1 MSFATDC
8 LAQLERL
15 AAAHRLPRVRALH
28 LPPDLPP
35 GQPRGEFCALELQ
48 DGSLGLSYVLLR
60 SLHIV
65 GAVWLGAAVLGA
77 PLGHRAPAALVLAS
91 GLLMLVMDLRA
102 GRMALRELAGAA
114 VLAKLLLVVWM
125 VVDRTHAAWALA
137 LLVLF
142 SSVTSHAPK
151 NVRHW
156 PSPYHKRANR
166 ASKPG

>member
-1 MSFATDC
+1 MPLFARDSET
-8 LAQLERL
+8 ERW
-15 AAAHRLPRVRALH
+15 
-28 LPPDLPP
+28 
-35 GQPRGEFCALELQ
+35 
-48 DGSLGLSYVLLR
+48 LSVLLR

-125 VVDRTHAAWALA
+125 AVDRAHAAWALA

-156 PSPYHKRANR
+156 PSPDHKRANR

>member
-1 MSFATDC
+1 M
-8 LAQLERL
+8 
-15 AAAHRLPRVRALH
+15 
-28 LPPDLPP
+28 
-35 GQPRGEFCALELQ
+35 EL
-48 DGSLGLSYVLLR
+48 GLLGLSRPGQQRHSVPHKGAGPWLRYSPPMSLFARDSETERWLSVLLR
-60 SLHIV
+60 SLHIA

-156 PSPYHKRANR
+156 PSPDHKRAR
-166 ASKPG
+166 RVSRPG